1 MIDGAEPELV
11 DELARAITSS
21 EVKGDWLSWYRNQ
34 LPPGGGPLVRQVRVN
49 LEAVIPGEDTETLG
63 AVRRQRS
70 RLLKALVEKLAPL
83 GWTETV
89 AESRPCVFTNW
100 SDAERERYREEA
112 RAEEARWEAEQLRLM
127 GSPLGRL
134 VLMAAATSRRRR

>member
-1 MIDGAEPELV
+1 VTLTTDVVAELV
-11 DELARAITSS
+11 EAITTSTS
-21 EVKGDWLSWYRNQ
+21 KGDWLSWYQSSRR
-34 LPPGGGPLVRQVRVN
+34 PGGGPLVRQVRVN

-89 AESRPCVFTNW
+89 AESRPCVVTNW

-127 GSPLGRL
+127 GSPHGRL